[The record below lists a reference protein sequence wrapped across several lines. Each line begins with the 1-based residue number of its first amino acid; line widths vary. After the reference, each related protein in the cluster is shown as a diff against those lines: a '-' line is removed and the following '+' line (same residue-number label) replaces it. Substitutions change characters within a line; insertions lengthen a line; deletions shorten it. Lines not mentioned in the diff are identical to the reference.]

1 MLQISGL
8 SKVYNVPK
16 QKAKGLSR
24 GKAETT
30 LKALEP
36 LNLSVAGGQ
45 VYGLLGPNG
54 AGKTTLLRCLATLL
68 TPSSGTATLAGFD
81 IQKEPEKVR
90 QILGVVNGGMG
101 LYDRLTGREI
111 LEYFA
116 GFYGMESAKVQ
127 SRILE
132 LDDLLELGDA
142 LTKRTMDHSTGMK
155 QKIVIARAVIHDPQ
169 VLILDEAASG
179 LDILAR
185 RALLDFVKSYKAHNR
200 LVLYSTHVMDEIE
213 EVSERAAILY
223 KGRLLEEG
231 TLEEIKSRSGERKLE
246 NAFFELVKAE
256 EARLAVVK

>member
-1 MLQISGL
+1 MLQITEL
-8 SKVYNVPK
+8 SKVYSAPK
-16 QKAKGLSR
+16 SAKGSAR
-24 GKAETT
+24 AKSEPTH
-30 LKALEP
+30 KALEP
-36 LNLSVAGGQ
+36 LNLSVTGGQ

-68 TPSSGTATLAGFD
+68 TPSSGTAMVGGFD
-81 IQKEPEKVR
+81 IKTEPEKVR

-116 GFYGMESAKVQ
+116 GFYGMERAVVQ

-132 LDDLLELGDA
+132 LDSLLELGDA

-155 QKIVIARAVIHDPQ
+155 QKIVIARAVIHDPR

-185 RALLDFVKSYKAHNR
+185 RALLDFVKGYKAQDR

-231 TLEEIKSRSGERKLE
+231 TLEDIRARTGEKRLE
-246 NAFFELVKAE
+246 SAFFQLVKAE
-256 EARLAVVK
+256 EGRLVRA

>member
-8 SKVYNVPK
+8 SKVYNAPK
-16 QKAKGLSR
+16 QKTR
-24 GKAETT
+24 GETKATH
-30 LKALEP
+30 KALEP
-36 LNLSVAGGQ
+36 LNLNVSGGQ

-116 GFYGMESAKVQ
+116 GFYGMPQSKVQ

-185 RALLDFVKSYKAHNR
+185 RALLDFVKSYKAQNR

-256 EARLAVVK
+256 EERLRAGEREGV